1 MQGFEP
7 SAAGPGSGARVP
19 RMEWHVELLIAL
31 IAVLVIGLIVA
42 AVVRTFVS
50 VTTIHDYER
59 GLRYQGGRLVGL
71 AGTGA
76 HVTIRPFSEMRLLDV
91 RPAIVPVDGQEILT
105 ADGVTAKIS
114 LSARYVVGDA
124 VAAVTR
130 DADFRRTLYLLL
142 QLALRDAVAGR
153 SIEEVL
159 AARRELGPEVREACA
174 ARLAELGVEL
184 LEVEVRDVMLPAEL
198 RRAYAGVVAA
208 RKEGQVSLERA
219 RAETAALRSL
229 ANTGHMLDENPG
241 LLQLRILQQLGDSS
255 GSTVVY
261 GVPEPGAGPKR
272 RAMPEPGA
280 VSDRG
285 AVAERGA
292 VPKVAPAVGSS
303 RRRGSR
309 IGEEDA
315 PA

>member
-7 SAAGPGSGARVP
+7 SAVGPGSGARV
-19 RMEWHVELLIAL
+19 RHMGWHVELLIAL
-31 IAVLVIGLIVA
+31 AAILVIGLVVA
-42 AVVRTFVS
+42 AIIRLFVAVTVV
-50 VTTIHDYER
+50 HDHER
-59 GLRYQGGRLVGL
+59 GLRYRNGRLIGL
-71 AGTGA
+71 ADTGS
-76 HVTIRPFSEMRLLDV
+76 HITIRPFSEMRLLDV

-114 LSARYVVGDA
+114 LTARYVVGDA

-130 DADFRRTLYLLL
+130 DADFRRTLHLLL
-142 QLALRDAVAGR
+142 QLALRDVVTR
-153 SIEEVL
+153 RTLEEL
-159 AARRELGPEVREACA
+159 LEARRALGPEVREACA
-174 ARLAELGVEL
+174 ARLAELGLEL

-208 RKEGQVSLERA
+208 RKDGQVALERA

-241 LLQLRILQQLGDSS
+241 LLQLRILQQLGESS

-261 GVPEPGAGPKR
+261 GAPER
-272 RAMPEPGA
+272 SV
-280 VSDRG
+280 VSK
-285 AVAERGA
+285 
-292 VPKVAPAVGSS
+292 PAPATGAP
-303 RRRGSR
+303 RGR
-309 IGEEDA
+309 GPRAGTDDT